1 MFRQLICVLGAV
13 ALFPSTLLAQEPTFR
28 ASVNLVPV
36 TVTVTDRAGRYIT
49 NLDAKDFALFE
60 NGVSQDLALF
70 DRERVSLA
78 LTLVVDSS
86 ASMTPHLDAAK
97 SAAGALLDMLRPVD
111 AGSIIEFNTSAN
123 TVQPFTR
130 DVAAL
135 RASLASTTAGGT
147 TALYDAVITAA
158 DQLHQLNSETPDTRR
173 RSVIVVLSDGG
184 DTSSTHM
191 LDEVLARVR
200 QSGAI
205 VYAIRLRDVERPRRG
220 VAACLDKYATKVL
233 HQLTEST
240 GGKAFFVSDS
250 TELAGVYAGI
260 GREVT
265 SQYLLAYSPRASG
278 ERQTRR
284 ISVRVNRSDSVIRA
298 RDGYAANGGLE

>member
-1 MFRQLICVLGAV
+1 
-13 ALFPSTLLAQEPTFR
+13 
-28 ASVNLVPV
+28 
-36 TVTVTDRAGRYIT
+36 
-49 NLDAKDFALFE
+49 
-60 NGVSQDLALF
+60 
-70 DRERVSLA
+70 VSLA

-97 SAAGALLDMLRPVD
+97 NAAGALLDMLRPVD

-130 DVAAL
+130 DMAAL

-147 TALYDAVITAA
+147 TALYDAVIAAA
-158 DQLHQLNSETPDTRR
+158 DQLHQLNNEIPDTRR

-191 LDEVLARVR
+191 LDDVLARVR

-220 VAACLDKYATKVL
+220 VAACLDKYAAKVL
-233 HQLTEST
+233 QQLTEST

-250 TELAGVYAGI
+250 TELADVYAGI
-260 GREVT
+260 GRELT